1 MPINSIGMRQYRD
14 HRLGRRRA
22 RAGAAAGVVRAAG
35 LGPLCRSAALVLAGL
50 IAVPVVAAA
59 ARAQG
64 DHVAQRL
71 SSIVGVA
78 AGEYAKGVDEH
89 GRLISAEEHT
99 EATGFLRDAREVA
112 GRLSGDRAAV
122 ARAVLDT
129 LIAAAEAER
138 PPAEIEALYQRFAA
152 ALGSAGALELP
163 AAGVDLAAGRRLYAQ
178 DCASCHGPTGRGD
191 GPAAPHLSTAV
202 PAIGT
207 AAAMRDV
214 APALMYRLVAV
225 GVRGTA
231 MPAWESSMTPAQRW
245 NVVAYVT
252 SMRATAAQVHAGE
265 GLYFQRCAS
274 CHGATGSGGGAYARD
289 LTTLPPEIGTLAWQ
303 AERTDSQLAAAVVVG
318 VPGTAMPAGRDLSS
332 DDVASVI
339 AYLRSL
345 PSRPAQSTPSLAAAS
360 GGAADSTSAAQAAS
374 RITTLLN
381 QALVDARGGRVR
393 DAGDHAFDS
402 YIAFEP
408 LETPAR
414 AKNPGLVSAMER
426 HFADFK
432 GAINIS
438 DLRTAERARD
448 AIQVGLPEVVQLTQP
463 TGAGWSAFLQSFLII
478 LREGFEAI
486 LVVGAVV
493 AFLLKTGHRDRLR
506 SIWIGAALGL
516 VASGVTAVILAT
528 VLAALPASRE
538 IIEGATLLV
547 AVVVLFSVSYW
558 LISKVEAAKWQQ
570 FIREKVATALAHGG
584 GQALGFVAFLAVYRE
599 GAETALFYQALFSE
613 GGRTVLPLTLGI
625 VFGFAALGIIF
636 TLFYRFGVRIPL
648 RPFFTVTSALL
659 YYMAFVFAGKGIRE
673 LQEGGAVPITL
684 LPGLPHIEAMGIFP
698 SVETLLAQL
707 VLLVLL
713 AFALARTFWPKRS
726 VTLPTVPVATPVGPT
741 VPSAPGAVSDL
752 ERRLAALEAA
762 VEELR
767 STSVRG

>member
-1 MPINSIGMRQYRD
+1 MPINSVGMRQHRD
-14 HRLGRRRA
+14 HGPERRRGTS
-22 RAGAAAGVVRAAG
+22 AGAAARIVRATG
-35 LGPLCRSAALVLAGL
+35 LGPLGRSAALVLAWL
-50 IAVPVVAAA
+50 IAVPVIAAA

-112 GRLSGDRAAV
+112 ARLSGDRAAA

-129 LIAAAEAER
+129 LIAAADADR

-191 GPAAPHLSTAV
+191 GPAAPRLSTAV

-207 AAAMRDV
+207 AEAMRDV

-318 VPGTAMPAGRDLSS
+318 VPGTAMPAARDLSS
-332 DDVASVI
+332 DQAASIV

-345 PSRPAQSTPSLAAAS
+345 PSRPSQGTASLAAS
-360 GGAADSTSAAQAAS
+360 GGAVDSTSAAQVAD
-374 RITTLLN
+374 RITALLN

-393 DAGDHAFDS
+393 DAGDRAFDS

-625 VFGFAALGIIF
+625 VVGFAALGIIF

-713 AFALARTFWPKRS
+713 VFALARTFWPKRS
-726 VTLPTVPVATPVGPT
+726 VTLPTVPVAPPVAPTPSV
-741 VPSAPGAVSDL
+741 PGAASDL